1 MWRDT
6 GRPVKLVFLD
16 ARACLPLLVFVVY
29 WSWPTFYIAA
39 TGVIFF
45 SVISWAGLTVPST
58 LRMIRRGLVGPGP
71 AQRARGASARAVL
84 RKPALRES
92 DLHRIDGAYRAGAA
106 CGPRL
111 FPGAGG
117 RVRGDLHPERQR
129 RVPARR

>member
-29 WSWPTFYIAA
+29 WSWTTFYIAA

-58 LRMIRRGLVGPGP
+58 LRSLV
-71 AQRARGASARAVL
+71 AW
-84 RKPALRES
+84 
-92 DLHRIDGAYRAGAA
+92 
-106 CGPRL
+106 
-111 FPGAGG
+111 
-117 RVRGDLHPERQR
+117 R
-129 RVPARR
+129 RVGTAFVLWLRDHARRMNCA